1 MCRTLTI
8 MDSSRGQWPVHCP
21 LSVQSLDFQDF
32 FLAGDLLSSFVA
44 SFPPYLRELTIGL
57 ASIDEDASLADL
69 YDRLPVTLAAL
80 KIAEHHCM
88 FPDDIGV
95 HSAAA
100 LSQALVRLPHLTIL
114 HHEHVLRPDD
124 AVHIV
129 NGLILAQQAGKRV
142 KMRSLTLAVSAD
154 LAAPRTQVSLVQGVD
169 DLLVDKLSVGF
180 SAFFGQGVASDEYK
194 LHLLDFIRILPK
206 PLHSLSLDM
215 LAWPEQV
222 MAQVMQRFASPTLQ
236 SLHINGQRR
245 HLWSELK
252 LEFDVLLLKECF
264 QLSSLGRLDVQFPSL
279 TALAIKGCL
288 PRMAIAADSGLAASW
303 AFPPLLRTLNLS
315 MNQLGS
321 LDATT
326 IWPLLPGSLRSLVL
340 DYNRIKSLPEPF
352 PPLLRSLAI
361 SSNPSMD
368 CEAPWIDALPSTLRS
383 LNVSACNL
391 GRKAAERLV
400 ALQQRVGMRR
410 ANSEPKLNVLV
421 ARGSRFVL
429 DAEMKL

>member
-1 MCRTLTI
+1 M
-8 MDSSRGQWPVHCP
+8 
-21 LSVQSLDFQDF
+21 
-32 FLAGDLLSSFVA
+32 LSSFVA
-44 SFPPYLRELTIGL
+44 SFPPHLRELTIGL
-57 ASIDEDASLADL
+57 ACIDEDATLAGL
-69 YDRLPVTLAAL
+69 YDRLPATLAAL
-80 KIAEHHCM
+80 KIAEAHCM
-88 FPDDIGV
+88 YPDDIGV

-100 LSQALVRLPHLTIL
+100 LSQALVRLSHLTIL

-142 KMRSLTLAVSAD
+142 KMRALTLAVSAN
-154 LAAPRTQVSLVQGVD
+154 LAAPQTQVTLVHGVN

-180 SAFFGQGVASDEYK
+180 SAFFGQGMVSDEYK

-245 HLWSELK
+245 HLWSEHK

-264 QLSSLGRLDVQFPSL
+264 QLSSLGRLDMQFPAL
-279 TALAIKGCL
+279 TALTITGCL
-288 PRMAIAADSGLAASW
+288 PRMAIAADSGLTTASW

-321 LDATT
+321 LDVETL
-326 IWPLLPGSLRSLVL
+326 WPLLPGDLRSLVL
-340 DYNRIKSLPEPF
+340 DYNRIKSLLEPF
-352 PPLLRSLAI
+352 PPLLRSLAM

-368 CEAPWIDALPSTLRS
+368 RDAPWIDALPSTLRS

-391 GRKAAERLV
+391 GREAAERLV
-400 ALQQRVGMRR
+400 ALQMRVGMRR
-410 ANSEPKLNVLV
+410 ANGEPRLTVLV